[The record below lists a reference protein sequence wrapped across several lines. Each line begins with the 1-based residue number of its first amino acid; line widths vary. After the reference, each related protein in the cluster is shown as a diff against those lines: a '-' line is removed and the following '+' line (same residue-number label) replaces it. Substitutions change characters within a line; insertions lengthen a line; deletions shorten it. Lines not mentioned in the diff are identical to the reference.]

1 MGTSFPSFSVSFTLF
16 PNCGLP
22 FVVSAAWASPG
33 MWGGAC
39 IWSSSLQVLGIRNSW
54 VKSKDQCFN
63 LPPGDFDAAQ
73 VWNTVL
79 RIRNMQTMSHGP
91 SPPCCLVLHSC
102 GANNDLYTF
111 QWLKGE
117 YYFVTCKNG
126 LTFKFQCLHKCSFIL
141 TWSHPFTH
149 ASPVAAFALQR
160 QRWVVAAETKWPI
173 EPKTVLSDPFQ
184 QEFACSCS
192 KPFVSFSSFFKKR
205 I

>member
-1 MGTSFPSFSVSFTLF
+1 
-16 PNCGLP
+16 
-22 FVVSAAWASPG
+22 
-33 MWGGAC
+33 
-39 IWSSSLQVLGIRNSW
+39 
-54 VKSKDQCFN
+54 
-63 LPPGDFDAAQ
+63 
-73 VWNTVL
+73 
-79 RIRNMQTMSHGP
+79 MSHGP

-160 QRWVVAAETKWPI
+160 QSWVVAAETKWPI

-184 QEFACSCS
+184 QEFACSCF
-192 KPFVSFSSFFKKR
+192 KPFVSFSSFFKKEFNLYCIFSITIQSPYTSLPKITTLLSMSTNPFSFLLNPSIPYPPPTAVIYSPCR
-205 I
+205 SLSLFCVSVQFVH